1 VRIGRE
7 MFLICCSPY
16 PEREIELVAHLIAY
30 DAADAYSRPAPPA
43 LSRRAAMLTPS
54 AVKSDRR

>member
-30 DAADAYSRPAPPA
+30 DAADAYSARRRQHFETGRDVGRHRP
-43 LSRRAAMLTPS
+43 
-54 AVKSDRR
+54 